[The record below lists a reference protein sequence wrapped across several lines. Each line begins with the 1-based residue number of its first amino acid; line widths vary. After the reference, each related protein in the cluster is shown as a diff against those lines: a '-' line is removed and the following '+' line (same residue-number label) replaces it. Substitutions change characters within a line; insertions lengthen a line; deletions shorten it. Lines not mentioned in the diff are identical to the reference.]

1 MQKQDKT
8 KIQKERCLIDMNLYR
23 WYKNCCKT
31 TQKIYEICNCFK
43 RKNCIFYRIMNNR
56 SRRLYLSQYKAI
68 HGVKNEFKVC
78 KLFSLIIIFIFTTS
92 DIYSPSGENCQPTPS
107 LGNFSII
114 DQYGQWKK
122 SGRIVLL
129 ESCIVLRNNGCQ
141 GIVIHE

>member
-1 MQKQDKT
+1 MAATAEHKKSM
-8 KIQKERCLIDMNLYR
+8 KYVIVSNVKAAY
-23 WYKNCCKT
+23 
-31 TQKIYEICNCFK
+31 
-43 RKNCIFYRIMNNR
+43 YRIMNNR
-56 SRRLYLSQYKAI
+56 SRRLYFSQYKAI